1 MAKYVG
7 YKRPKDT
14 KKTIKHLLV
23 YLGHYKWMFMLV
35 ALLVLLSAGANVTGT
50 YLVKPVVNRFIV
62 PGDMEG
68 LLKAV
73 IAMGVMY
80 ACGALCTLGYNRIM
94 VKVSQKVIQDIRN
107 DLFAHVQKL
116 PLKYCDAH
124 THGELMS
131 RFTNDVDTVQE
142 AMNNSFA
149 MIIQSF
155 IMLFGT
161 LIMMMVLSI
170 RLSMIV
176 VVFLIIMFFF
186 IKFNSKHSKK
196 YFNRQQE
203 ELGKINGFVQEM
215 MAGQKVE
222 KVFNHEQK
230 NFEKF
235 CEMNE
240 SFRKESTNALA
251 FAGMMIPTIVSL
263 SYLNYAI
270 SACVGGIFT
279 LKGLMD
285 LGSLSSYL
293 IYVRQSAMPLNQFT
307 QQVNFLLSAL
317 SGAERIFDMMDEEP
331 EVDEGSVTL
340 CNAVKNEDGSLTEC
354 KEYTGTF
361 AWKVPANLNTYW
373 NSEAYKEKLK
383 KQIVNEVSD
392 MEVTRVNNIVYPA
405 DKDNKKGSALADVSD
420 GTYLVELRGDVR
432 FKNVVFGYVPEKT
445 ILNDV
450 TLYAKQGQKIAFVG
464 STGAGKTTIINLINR
479 FYDIQSGS
487 ITYDGIDIKDIKKD
501 DLRRSLAMVIQDT
514 HLFTGTIA
522 DNIRYGK
529 LDATDEE
536 VRDAAVIANADSFI
550 RRLPD
555 GYDTM
560 LYSDGGNLSQG
571 QRQLLAIARAAIA
584 KAPVLILDEAT
595 SSVDTRTE
603 RLIEKGM
610 DAIMEGRTVFVIAHR
625 LSTVRNSKAIM
636 VLEKGQIIER
646 GSHDELLEQKGRYY
660 QLYTGQFELS

>member
-14 KKTIKHLLV
+14 KKAIKHLLV

-35 ALLVLLSAGANVTGT
+35 ALLVLISAGANVAGT
-50 YLVKPVVNRFIV
+50 YLVKPVVNHFIV

-80 ACGALCTLGYNRIM
+80 ACGALCTFGYNRIM

-107 DLFAHVQKL
+107 DLFSHVQKL
-116 PLKYCDAH
+116 PLKYFDAH

-161 LIMMMVLSI
+161 LIMMMVLSV
-170 RLSMIV
+170 RLSVIV
-176 VVFLIIMFFF
+176 IVFLVIMFFF

-270 SACVGGIFT
+270 SACVGGLFT

-317 SGAERIFDMMDEEP
+317 SGAERIFDMMDEKP
-331 EVDEGSVTL
+331 EIDEGSVTL
-340 CNAVKNEDGSLTEC
+340 CNAVKNADGSLTEC
-354 KEYTGTF
+354 SGYTGVF
-361 AWKVPANLNTYW
+361 AWKVPTELNTYW
-373 NSEAYKEKLK
+373 NSDSYKEKVK
-383 KQIVNEVSD
+383 SQTI
-392 MEVTRVNNIVYPA
+392 
-405 DKDNKKGSALADVSD
+405 DKNMDKAAAND

-432 FKNVVFGYVPEKT
+432 FKNVVFGYVPGKT

-450 TLYAKQGQKIAFVG
+450 TLYAKPGQKIAFVG

-479 FYDIQSGS
+479 FYDIQSGT

-501 DLRRSLAMVIQDT
+501 DLRKSLAMVIQDT

-536 VRDAAVIANADSFI
+536 VRNAALIANADSFI

-555 GYDTM
+555 GYNTM
-560 LYSDGGNLSQG
+560 LYSDGSNLSQG

-603 RLIEKGM
+603 GLIEKGM

-625 LSTVRNSKAIM
+625 LSTVRNSEAIM

>member
-14 KKTIKHLLV
+14 KKAIKHLLV
-23 YLGHYKWMFMLV
+23 YIGHYKWMFMLV
-35 ALLVLLSAGANVTGT
+35 ALLVLISAGANVAGT
-50 YLVKPVVNRFIV
+50 YLVKPVVNHFIV

-80 ACGALCTLGYNRIM
+80 ACGALCTFGYNRIM

-116 PLKYCDAH
+116 PLKYFDAH

-161 LIMMMVLSI
+161 LIMMMVLSV
-170 RLSMIV
+170 RLSVIV
-176 VVFLIIMFFF
+176 IVFLVIMFFF

-270 SACVGGIFT
+270 SACVGGLFT

-317 SGAERIFDMMDEEP
+317 SGAERIFDMMDEKP
-331 EVDEGSVTL
+331 EIDEGSVTL
-340 CNAVKNEDGSLTEC
+340 CNAVKNADGSLTEC
-354 KEYTGTF
+354 SQYTGVF
-361 AWKVPANLNTYW
+361 AWKVPAELNTYW
-373 NSEAYKEKLK
+373 NSDAC
-383 KQIVNEVSD
+383 
-392 MEVTRVNNIVYPA
+392 
-405 DKDNKKGSALADVSD
+405 
-420 GTYLVELRGDVR
+420 LVELRGDVR
-432 FKNVVFGYVPEKT
+432 FKNVVFGYIPGKT

-450 TLYAKQGQKIAFVG
+450 TLYAKPGQKIAFVG

-479 FYDIQSGS
+479 FYDIQSGT

-501 DLRRSLAMVIQDT
+501 DLRKSLAMVIQDT

-536 VRDAAVIANADSFI
+536 VRNAALIANADSFI

-555 GYDTM
+555 GYNTM
-560 LYSDGGNLSQG
+560 LYSDGSNLSQG

-603 RLIEKGM
+603 GLIEKGM